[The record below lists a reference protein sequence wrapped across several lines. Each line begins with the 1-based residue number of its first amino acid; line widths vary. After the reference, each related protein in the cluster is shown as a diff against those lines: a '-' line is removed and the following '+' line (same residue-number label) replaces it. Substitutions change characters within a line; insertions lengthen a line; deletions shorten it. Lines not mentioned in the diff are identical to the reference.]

1 MMMLPYDFRSG
12 CIDRY
17 SCLFVP
23 SREAM
28 TFTREQSNNFAMRI
42 TLVLPA
48 NMQKAHYAKFDA
60 NIVLSKYSMVTLSVD
75 FRCPD

>member
-23 SREAM
+23 SHEAM

-42 TLVLPA
+42 TLVLAA
-48 NMQKAHYAKFDA
+48 NMQQTLYAPFDA
-60 NIVLSKYSMVTLSVD
+60 NIALSKYSMVTLYVD
-75 FRCPD
+75 F